1 MAKASNLA
9 TINISEQ
16 EQSSID
22 VIKKRRSQELVIGL
36 CGAVGSGI
44 SQLAQQLKQQLSASG
59 YHVEHV
65 KLSNLMLE
73 FQQTGNTRPPV
84 KHACAEQRYQWY
96 QDLGDSLRKNYSH
109 SVIADMGVRRIS
121 ILRKKMFDKNQ
132 GNAQVFKTTEKVA
145 YIIDQLKH
153 PKEIDLFRQVYSN
166 NFYLLGILRTFEQR
180 KVTLINEGLSESQ
193 ANILIEKDQK
203 SKNWYGQQVEASVH
217 LADYFLNH
225 TREESTRAENTQE
238 QSTPENS
245 DEGKNN
251 SLTRF
256 INLIHG
262 VNHITPSHD
271 EVGMYAAFSASLSS
285 ACLSR
290 QVGAAIAD
298 EHGNIIATGFNEVPK
313 FSGGLYSAQSPND
326 HRCFNRGVCS
336 NDKHKQLLKDEIK
349 QILAD
354 NKVQNPSAI
363 ADQILLETKAKSL
376 IEYSRSIHAE
386 MAAITTLARNTSYGT
401 QDKVLYS
408 TTYPCHNCA
417 RHIVAAGIKKVVYI
431 EPYEKSLAL
440 QLHDDAIC
448 HPSDEQTDNKVM
460 FINFEGVAPTR
471 YSKFFGYHQER
482 KDDFGRPI
490 KYPIETAHHV
500 DTQYLDSYLEYE
512 LKVVDMLNKSIGEEP
527 PKSD

>member
-1 MAKASNLA
+1 MAKSASNLA
-9 TINISEQ
+9 TINISSD

-22 VIKKRRSQELVIGL
+22 VIKKRRSQELIIGL

-44 SQLAQQLKQQLSASG
+44 SQLAQQLKQQLIASG
-59 YHVEHV
+59 YHVEHI
-65 KLSNLMLE
+65 KLSQLMLE
-73 FQQTGNTRPPV
+73 YQQTDKPV
-84 KHACAEQRYQWY
+84 QHSCAEQRYQWF
-96 QDLGDSLRKNYSH
+96 QDLGDNLRKNHSH

-121 ILRKKMFDKNQ
+121 ILRKKLFDKHA

-153 PKEIDLFRQVYSN
+153 PKEIDLFRQVYCN

-180 KVTLINEGLSESQ
+180 TTSLIKEGLDQNQINTLID
-193 ANILIEKDQK
+193 KDQK
-203 SKNWYGQQVEASVH
+203 SKNWYGQQVEASLY

-225 TREESTRAENTQE
+225 AQDQNTDK
-238 QSTPENS
+238 P
-245 DEGKNN
+245 DDN
-251 SLTRF
+251 SLKRF

-262 VNHITPSHD
+262 VNHITPSQD
-271 EVGMYAAFSASLSS
+271 EVGMYSAFSASLSS

-298 EHGNIIATGFNEVPK
+298 EQGNIIATGFNDVPK
-313 FSGGLYSAQSPND
+313 YSGGLYTAND
-326 HRCFNRGVCS
+326 QNDQRCFNRGVCS

-349 QILAD
+349 QILTD
-354 NKVQNPSAI
+354 NNVQNPSAI

-386 MAAITTLARNTSYGT
+386 MAAITTLARTTSYGT

-448 HPSDEQTDNKVM
+448 HPSDEKTDHKVM

-490 KYPIETAHHV
+490 KYPIEQAHHV

-527 PKSD
+527 PKTN

>member
-1 MAKASNLA
+1 MANSANNLA
-9 TINISEQ
+9 TINISNCD
-16 EQSSID
+16 QSSID
-22 VIKKRRSQELVIGL
+22 VIKKRRSQELIIGL

-44 SQLAQQLKQQLSASG
+44 SQQAEQLKLQLTASG
-59 YHVEHV
+59 YHVEHI
-65 KLSNLMLE
+65 KLSTLMVE
-73 FQQTGNTRPPV
+73 YHQTGEPV
-84 KHACAEQRYQWY
+84 KHSCAEQRYQWF
-96 QDLGDSLRKNYSH
+96 QDLGDTLRKNHSH

-121 ILRKKMFDKNQ
+121 ILRKKLFDKHA

-153 PKEIDLFRQVYSN
+153 PKEIDLFRQVYCN

-180 KVTLINEGLSESQ
+180 KASLIQEGLTQSQ
-193 ANILIEKDQK
+193 ASTLIEKDQK
-203 SKNWYGQQVEASVH
+203 SKNWYGQQVEASLY

-225 TREESTRAENTQE
+225 THGQNG
-238 QSTPENS
+238 NS
-245 DEGKNN
+245 PNGN
-251 SLTRF
+251 SLSRF

-262 VNHITPSHD
+262 VNHITPSKD

-298 EHGNIIATGFNEVPK
+298 EQGNIIATGFNDVPK
-313 FSGGLYSAQSPND
+313 SSGGLYTAND
-326 HRCFNRGVCS
+326 QNDQRCFNRGVCS

-349 QILAD
+349 QILTD
-354 NKVQNPSAI
+354 NEVQNPSAI

-401 QDKVLYS
+401 QDKILYS

-448 HPSDEQTDNKVM
+448 HPSDEQTDHKVM

-490 KYPIETAHHV
+490 KYPIEQAHHV

-527 PKSD
+527 PKTD